1 MTVRIDTIG
10 DWSNSDHIDGKG
22 KHQQTPPEPLLLS
35 LCFRFLQKGKREE
48 LLKLTVVHFL
58 PSGVHSKF
66 IWGGTEKAVEVKIGD
81 ESKSGASCSKIEKGN
96 QKSHKSAIFLWFAKS
111 QNLDRE
117 RKEVFFRSTLPR
129 PVPRAAATSTGKGH
143 CEAGEPRQVQT
154 QIRMTFK
161 CRTWNG
167 ERN

>member
-1 MTVRIDTIG
+1 MSMTVRIDTIG

-22 KHQQTPPEPLLLS
+22 KHQQTPPLLLS

-117 RKEVFFRSTLPR
+117 RKEVWLRTGHRPTILVIIIKTKYLAFPSTHPPIQNHR
-129 PVPRAAATSTGKGH
+129 KYIRKG
-143 CEAGEPRQVQT
+143 
-154 QIRMTFK
+154 
-161 CRTWNG
+161 
-167 ERN
+167 